1 MCFRKSQCG
10 KKMLYNNFHQAVV
23 REVHNISIQVF
34 AIRYYIV
41 VVGKILHSGGGEVGG
56 GVIQ

>member
-1 MCFRKSQCG
+1 MLSQKSLW
-10 KKMLYNNFHQAVV
+10 KKMFYNNFHQAVV

-41 VVGKILHSGGGEVGG
+41 VVGKILHSGGGED
-56 GVIQ
+56 IT

>member
-1 MCFRKSQCG
+1 MQECAFAKVNVD
-10 KKMLYNNFHQAVV
+10 KMFYDNFHQAVV

-41 VVGKILHSGGGEVGG
+41 VVGKILHSGGGED
-56 GVIQ
+56 IT